1 MKYVIV
7 NTENETLYNK
17 EYLASFAIKGS
28 IFPSKGWT
36 NNFDYAIQFDSMESA
51 KSIINL
57 LRVNTPDMMQIREI
71 GDDGYT
77 PFRIGDLSLVD
88 SKKAQLFFKSAKAY
102 YPARIICRDR
112 MGIKNGAGKPAP
124 IVVLVKHPTE
134 GEILFEATINGEAY
148 SAQLGSHQAL
158 YIKYGK

>member
-1 MKYVIV
+1 MQEKISIKDKIKLYSALYTY
-7 NTENETLYNK
+7 NHGNKSCTLL
-17 EYLASFAIKGS
+17 EYSLK
-28 IFPSKGWT
+28 
-36 NNFDYAIQFDSMESA
+36 
-51 KSIINL
+51 
-57 LRVNTPDMMQIREI
+57 
-71 GDDGYT
+71 
-77 PFRIGDLSLVD
+77 IGDLSDVD

-124 IVVLVKHPTE
+124 MVVLVKHPTE

-148 SAQLGSHQAL
+148 SAQQGCHQAL

>member
-7 NTENETLYNK
+7 NTEKETLYNK

-28 IFPSKGWT
+28 IYPMKSWT
-36 NNFDYAIQFDSMESA
+36 NNFDYAIQFNSKEDA
-51 KSIINL
+51 KSIINFL
-57 LRVNTPDMMQIREI
+57 KVNTPYTMQIREI
-71 GDDGYT
+71 KDDGYI
-77 PFRIGDLSLVD
+77 PFKIGDLSEVD

-124 IVVLVKHPTE
+124 MVVLVKHPTE

-148 SAQLGSHQAL
+148 SAQQGCHQAL